1 MRLLCAPTLSQI
13 EGSKTQSGYEWPKP
27 RHISAPARTYI
38 SVCTV
43 LSLADADA
51 FATVRG
57 HCRQLVFWE
66 WRWGKNQET
75 REGVLRK
82 AQQQSWHTAL
92 ALVEWLS
99 VVPSSLEVCVPL
111 MMSAPR
117 VAKLQVMDE
126 REVVL
131 SREFPLLVGSVLPP
145 LSDKARLW
153 RGFGCRRLLGWRGR
167 GGGGVAR
174 SLCVP
179 RVRSLSGRS
188 RM

>member
-1 MRLLCAPTLSQI
+1 LLCAPTLSQI

-27 RHISAPARTYI
+27 RHISARARTHI

-43 LSLADADA
+43 LSLADPDA

-66 WRWGKNQET
+66 WRWEKNQET

-82 AQQQSWHTAL
+82 AQQQSWLTAL
-92 ALVEWLS
+92 ALLEWLS
-99 VVPSSLEVCVPL
+99 VVPLSLEVCVPL

-126 REVVL
+126 REVD
-131 SREFPLLVGSVLPP
+131 EFPLLVGSVLPP

-153 RGFGCRRLLGWRGR
+153 REFGCRRLLGWRGR

>member
-1 MRLLCAPTLSQI
+1 MLCAPTLSQI

-27 RHISAPARTYI
+27 RHISARARTHI

-43 LSLADADA
+43 LSLADPDA

-66 WRWGKNQET
+66 WRWEKNQET

-82 AQQQSWHTAL
+82 AQQQSWLTAL
-92 ALVEWLS
+92 ALLEWLS
-99 VVPSSLEVCVPL
+99 VVPLSLEVCVPL

-126 REVVL
+126 REVD
-131 SREFPLLVGSVLPP
+131 EFPLLVGSVLPP

-167 GGGGVAR
+167 GRGGGVAR

-179 RVRSLSGRS
+179 RVRSLSVRS